1 MRSILA
7 CVLIAF
13 APGALAHDAAS
24 GWAYDPFCCN
34 GDSETG
40 DCQMIP
46 SKSVKVTPNGYRVT
60 LVPGDHRLVTRY
72 HVFLLPLTKAMQP
85 DALPVADD
93 VDRFP
98 EPHLAAVGRDRAV
111 FQRMVAA

>member
-1 MRSILA
+1 MRSLLA

-46 SKSVKVTPNGYRVT
+46 SKSVKMTPNGYRVT

-72 HVFLLPLTKAMQP
+72 HVFLLPLTKAMHSG
-85 DALPVADD
+85 DGDYHLCL
-93 VDRFP
+93 FP
-98 EPHLAAVGRDRAV
+98 NEDTPRCFYAPEMGY
-111 FQRMVAA
+111 